1 MFIAYERKR
10 EKRKPSRNQDC
21 SVHGWPERLSR
32 GARFSSGFR
41 AKDSWRFRGARS
53 IEMSGYG
60 DAETKKLRDNIENQ
74 LTRLLQQLQ
83 VCLHASRALSAGPK
97 NIHGESGVD
106 DGMKDRIARTAQ

>member
-1 MFIAYERKR
+1 MLFIAYERKR
-10 EKRKPSRNQDC
+10 EKRKAEQKPGLLRA
-21 SVHGWPERLSR
+21 WPQRR
-32 GARFSSGFR
+32 IGALFHSGFR

>member
-1 MFIAYERKR
+1 MASKKDRRSVSLRI
-10 EKRKPSRNQDC
+10 SRQ
-21 SVHGWPERLSR
+21 RLLAIQLE
-32 GARFSSGFR
+32 GG
-41 AKDSWRFRGARS
+41 RS

>member
-1 MFIAYERKR
+1 MLFIAYERKR
-10 EKRKPSRNQDC
+10 EKRKAEQKPGAPLKDRC
-21 SVHGWPERLSR
+21 SVSLRISRQRLLAIQLE
-32 GARFSSGFR
+32 GG
-41 AKDSWRFRGARS
+41 RS

>member
-1 MFIAYERKR
+1 MGGLKDLVE
-10 EKRKPSRNQDC
+10 
-21 SVHGWPERLSR
+21 VL
-32 GARFSSGFR
+32 GFPPDF
-41 AKDSWRFRGARS
+41 APKTLGDSAGARS

>member
-1 MFIAYERKR
+1 MGGLKDLGI
-10 EKRKPSRNQDC
+10 P
-21 SVHGWPERLSR
+21 SR

-41 AKDSWRFRGARS
+41 AKDSWRFTPSAGAPS